1 MRSDSL
7 VPGTHTPPIRRRSK
21 FANLGRIFKPW
32 KWRKKKS
39 EKFKHTSADAGF
51 VQPSSAALRPP
62 HKVGSPSFLFINPG
76 FALRKGNPQSDPLQ
90 TCSLERKISMRQ
102 SREELIK
109 RGVLKEI
116 YDKDG
121 ELSISNE
128 DDSLEN
134 GQSLSSSQLSLPALS
149 EMEPVPMP
157 RDPCS
162 YEVLQPADIM
172 DGTVSEES
180 PSASESGALL
190 SQDPSAKPVL
200 FLPPKKPAASPGDH
214 EDTPVKQLSLL
225 KQPPA
230 LPPKPTA
237 RIGNHLPDPGAPVKL
252 PCLPV
257 KLSPPLPPKKV
268 MICMPVGGPELSLAS
283 YAAQKS
289 GPQGG
294 AQHHHTVLPSQIQH
308 QLQYG
313 SLGQHLPS
321 ATGSLPLHPS
331 GCRMIEELNK
341 TLAMTMQRLESSEQR
356 VPCSASYHS
365 SGLHSGDSVTKAGP
379 LGLPEIRQVPTVVIE
394 CDDNKE
400 NVPHESDYE
409 DSSCLYTREEEE
421 EEEEDEDDDS
431 SLYTSSLAMK
441 VCRKDS
447 LAIKLS
453 NRPSKRELEEKNILP
468 RQTDEERLELR
479 QQIGTKLTRRLSQRP
494 TAEELEQRNILKPRN
509 EQEEQEEK
517 REIKRRLTRK
527 LSQRPTVEELR
538 ERKILIRFSD
548 YVEVAD
554 AQDYDRRADKP
565 WTRLTAADKAAIRK
579 ELNEFK
585 STEMEVHELS
595 RHLTSADADAA
606 GPGIVLL
613 SSEGLGDLSRG
624 SLHPQWARGPGALL
638 VSLLSSSGEALP
650 EVSGIMAGVWTSPH
664 LCGKRNAKAPADS
677 GAEWSTESTAGQV
690 LCHSAVFLTPEFSD
704 LNKSE
709 LGGSYLGEPK
719 D

>member
-1 MRSDSL
+1 MRWASIQPIDQRDAKRDRSPHLPQKLCANTEEVERLAAMRSDSL

-21 FANLGRIFKPW
+21 FATLGRLFKPW

-39 EKFKHTSADAGF
+39 EKFKHTSAA
-51 VQPSSAALRPP
+51 
-62 HKVGSPSFLFINPG
+62 
-76 FALRKGNPQSDPLQ
+76 
-90 TCSLERKISMRQ
+90 LERKMSMRQ

-116 YDKDG
+116 FDKDG
-121 ELSISNE
+121 ELSIPDE
-128 DDSLEN
+128 EEALEN
-134 GQSLSSSQLSLPALS
+134 GQPLGSGQVLSSSQVSLPALAELES
-149 EMEPVPMP
+149 GPAPGE
-157 RDPCS
+157 PCS
-162 YEVLQPADIM
+162 YEVLPTTEIM

-180 PSASESGALL
+180 PTSNESSVLL
-190 SQDPSAKPVL
+190 SQDPTAKPVL
-200 FLPPKKPAASPGDH
+200 LLPPKKSAAFPGDH

-230 LPPKPTA
+230 LPPKPIA
-237 RIGNHLPDPGAPVKL
+237 RIASHLTDPGAPVKL
-252 PCLPV
+252 PCMPV

-268 MICMPVGGPELSLAS
+268 MICMPLGGPDLSLSS
-283 YAAQKS
+283 YSTQKS
-289 GPQGG
+289 SQQPLT
-294 AQHHHTVLPSQIQH
+294 QHHHSVLPSQLAAHQH

-313 SLGQHLPS
+313 SHSQHLPS
-321 ATGSLPLHPS
+321 GSSTLPLHPS

-341 TLAMTMQRLESSEQR
+341 TLAMTMQRLESS
-356 VPCSASYHS
+356 
-365 SGLHSGDSVTKAGP
+365 GLHTGDSVTKTGP
-379 LGLPEIRQVPTVVIE
+379 TGLPDMRQVPTVVIE

-400 NVPHESDYE
+400 NVPHETDYE
-409 DSSCLYTREEEE
+409 DSSCLYPGRQ
-421 EEEEDEDDDS
+421 EEEEDEEEDT
-431 SLYTSSLAMK
+431 SLFTSSLARK
-441 VCRKDS
+441 ICRQDS

-468 RQTDEERLELR
+468 MQTDEERLELR

-585 STEMEVHELS
+585 SSEMEVHELS
-595 RHLTSADADAA
+595 RHLTRFHR
-606 GPGIVLL
+606 P
-613 SSEGLGDLSRG
+613 
-624 SLHPQWARGPGALL
+624 
-638 VSLLSSSGEALP
+638 
-650 EVSGIMAGVWTSPH
+650 
-664 LCGKRNAKAPADS
+664 
-677 GAEWSTESTAGQV
+677 
-690 LCHSAVFLTPEFSD
+690 
-704 LNKSE
+704 
-709 LGGSYLGEPK
+709 
-719 D
+719 